1 MVVQKKLIVKK
12 NFLYK
17 LFRFIYNQL
26 QGKKKSI
33 DRLSH
38 KKLLLRLLVHCSRQD
53 IVKTIFIFGRPQV
66 THDHGYVVQEV

>member
-1 MVVQKKLIVKK
+1 M
-12 NFLYK
+12 YK

-26 QGKKKSI
+26 QGKKEI
-33 DRLSH
+33 DRSFESQ
-38 KKLLLRLLVHCSRQD
+38 KKLLLRMLVHCSRQD